1 MASQDNGLG
10 LLLPARGELQVFCLA
25 KQLSEEEEGA
35 AAALLD
41 AEYFDRGAPA
51 LLV

>member
-10 LLLPARGELQVFCLA
+10 LLLPARRELQVFCLA
-25 KQLSEEEEGA
+25 KQLSEEEGA

-41 AEYFDRGAPA
+41 AEYFDRGVPA

>member
-10 LLLPARGELQVFCLA
+10 LLLPARRELQVFCLA
-25 KQLSEEEEGA
+25 KQEEEGA

-41 AEYFDRGAPA
+41 AEYFDRGVPA

>member
-10 LLLPARGELQVFCLA
+10 LLLPARRELQVFCLA